1 MKNSFGRTL
10 ACAALLCAGVT
21 TAQAQQLKVGY
32 VDVQKVINESAPGKA
47 AQSRLQ
53 EEFSKRQKNLQDMEV
68 SLSAA
73 AA

>member
-32 VDVQKVINESAPGKA
+32 VDVQKVINESAPA
-47 AQSRLQ
+47 TSPDPFVARC
-53 EEFSKRQKNLQDMEV
+53 R
-68 SLSAA
+68 SLRPPGLTI
-73 AA
+73 